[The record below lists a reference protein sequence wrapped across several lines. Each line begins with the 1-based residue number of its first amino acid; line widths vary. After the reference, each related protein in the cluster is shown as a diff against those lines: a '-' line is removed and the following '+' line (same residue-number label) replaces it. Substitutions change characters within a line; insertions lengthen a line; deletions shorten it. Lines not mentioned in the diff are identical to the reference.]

1 MKIGGL
7 CRENGWEG
15 TDIRKNNNIK
25 KIGKGVSAATVL
37 RLAVLV
43 LAAVLLL
50 CACGCGQREAE
61 LLTEAELNEG
71 DGDRAGTEASG
82 NTAQENPVP
91 EDAAAKDG
99 AASQGNA
106 EVVSGSD
113 GDADSSGNAG
123 SGGDAAGKGSGVSP
137 AVTEAPEKIF
147 VDVCGAVEK
156 PGVYDMEPDSRVF
169 QAIEAAGGFLPGA
182 AGAYINQAQALSDG
196 QQIYVP
202 TEEEIAEQG
211 AGLPGNGSAG
221 TGSPGDAENGSTSG
235 AGTSGGTDVDSG
247 GNASTDGAAG
257 ELSGSSG
264 KVNLN
269 TADAAALQ
277 TLTGIGESKASAIL
291 AYREEHGRFNSIED
305 IMNVP
310 GIKESTFS
318 KIKDKIAVE

>member
-1 MKIGGL
+1 MF
-7 CRENGWEG
+7 
-15 TDIRKNNNIK
+15 
-25 KIGKGVSAATVL
+25 AA
-37 RLAVLV
+37 AVV
-43 LAAVLLL
+43 PLAAVFLAAALLFGV
-50 CACGCGQREAE
+50 CGCGQREAE
-61 LLTEAELNEG
+61 LLTEAEMNAVDD
-71 DGDRAGTEASG
+71 DGAGTEASG

-113 GDADSSGNAG
+113 GDTNSSGNAG
-123 SGGDAAGKGSGVSP
+123 SGGNTAGKGSGVSP

-147 VDVCGAVEK
+147 VDVCGAVAK
-156 PGVYDMEPDSRVF
+156 PGVYGMEPDSRVF
-169 QAIEAAGGFLPGA
+169 QAIEAAGGFLPEA

-221 TGSPGDAENGSTSG
+221 TGSPGDVGNGDGSG
-235 AGTSGGTDVDSG
+235 AGTSDGTSANSG

-264 KVNLN
+264 KVNMN

>member
-1 MKIGGL
+1 MK
-7 CRENGWEG
+7 NGWEG
-15 TDIRKNNNIK
+15 TDIRNNNIK
-25 KIGKGVSAATVL
+25 KTGKGVCAA
-37 RLAVLV
+37 AVV
-43 LAAVLLL
+43 PLAAVFLAAVMFLGV
-50 CACGCGQREAE
+50 CGCGRREAE
-61 LLTEAELNEG
+61 LLTEAELNDG
-71 DGDRAGTEASG
+71 DGDGVGTETAG
-82 NTAQENPVP
+82 NTAQEDPVP
-91 EDAAAKDG
+91 EDAAKDG

-106 EVVSGSD
+106 GTVSGSD
-113 GDADSSGNAG
+113 RDADSSGNTG
-123 SGGDAAGKGSGVSP
+123 SGGDAVGGSSGVSP
-137 AVTEAPEKIF
+137 AVTEASKEIF
-147 VDVCGAVEK
+147 VDVCGAVAK
-156 PGVYDMEPDSRVF
+156 PGVYGMEPDSRVF
-169 QAIEAAGGFLPGA
+169 QAIEAAGGFLPEA

-221 TGSPGDAENGSTSG
+221 TGSLGDTGNSNGSG
-235 AGTSGGTDVDSG
+235 AGTSDGTSVNSG
-247 GNASTDGAAG
+247 GNASTAGAAG

-291 AYREEHGRFNSIED
+291 AYREEHGSFNSIED

>member
-1 MKIGGL
+1 MF
-7 CRENGWEG
+7 
-15 TDIRKNNNIK
+15 
-25 KIGKGVSAATVL
+25 
-37 RLAVLV
+37 
-43 LAAVLLL
+43 LAAVLLFGV
-50 CACGCGQREAE
+50 CGCGQREAE
-61 LLTEAELNEG
+61 LLTEAEMNAEDS
-71 DGDRAGTEASG
+71 DGSGMEAPG
-82 NTAQENPVP
+82 NAAQENSVP
-91 EDAAAKDG
+91 ENEAKDG
-99 AASQGNA
+99 ATLQGNA

-113 GDADSSGNAG
+113 GDTDSSGNAG

-147 VDVCGAVEK
+147 VDVCGAVVK
-156 PGVYDMEPDSRVF
+156 PGVYGMEPDSRVF
-169 QAIEAAGGFLPGA
+169 QAIEAAGGFLPEA

-211 AGLPGNGSAG
+211 AGFPGNGSVG
-221 TGSPGDAENGSTSG
+221 TGSPGDVGNGSNSG
-235 AGTSGGTDVDSG
+235 SGTSGGTSADPG
-247 GNASTDGAAG
+247 GSAGAD
-257 ELSGSSG
+257 G

-277 TLTGIGESKASAIL
+277 TLIGIGESKASAIL